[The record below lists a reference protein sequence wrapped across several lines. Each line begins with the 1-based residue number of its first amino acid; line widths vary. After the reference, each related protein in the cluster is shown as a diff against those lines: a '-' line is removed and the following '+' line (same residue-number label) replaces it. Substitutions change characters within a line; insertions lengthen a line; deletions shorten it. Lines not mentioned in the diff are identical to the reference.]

1 MKENDKE
8 KLKYGLF
15 LIPLGL
21 IVFFVLIIPIISVI
35 TGSLKEDGS
44 NVYTLDHY
52 PDENVFLSGEYIRR
66 KWDPDFLMIH
76 PMNIDDEGHKFGVDS
91 SEYRNLLEM

>member
-35 TGSLKEDGS
+35 TGSLKDILLCQRTDGES
-44 NVYTLDHY
+44 DC
-52 PDENVFLSGEYIRR
+52 GC
-66 KWDPDFLMIH
+66 
-76 PMNIDDEGHKFGVDS
+76 
-91 SEYRNLLEM
+91 

>member
-44 NVYTLDHY
+44 NVYTL
-52 PDENVFLSGEYIRR
+52 NNYIYIL
-66 KWDPDFLMIH
+66 KS
-76 PMNIDDEGHKFGVDS
+76 KF
-91 SEYRNLLEM
+91 YRQ